1 MIKGKEIVE
10 IGRFVDDKIVTIP
23 PNKQEDNSLKF
34 ELIYEKG
41 TGNVDFEIRFV
52 DEDVKQKKNQK

>member
-1 MIKGKEIVE
+1 MFEGKEKVE
-10 IGRFVDDKIVTIP
+10 IGRFVDDKIVPTKP
-23 PNKQEDNSLKF
+23 AKHKETTSKLVYK
-34 ELIYEKG
+34 KG